1 MCRCMHHVCGLPTA
15 GASRKSSQAPN
26 SLGAAALAAFSRGPC
41 SRHMACSGGQLL
53 APVQDC
59 QAPCSHPATPRHVQT
74 CPNSQACTD
83 APVYWTWPSN
93 WLECTRRQRAAST
106 ASSETCFKALRVP
119 GARLNAG
126 HAALVELR
134 VDDRQQAAQQRV
146 ILRHAH
152 HLLPAHLSHLRGP
165 PRVSVGSAPHVRP
178 GCCRCITPVTLLSVV
193 ECKHVAAPHAGR
205 CPLRGWPAAK
215 RPIFCRKSAGE
226 GRVQNSGHAGRRIE
240 PGQAPLA
247 AARRR
252 RYRPRRSHVL
262 RLEHVQVFFDA
273 NPASMMPGSVSPS
286 PLPGPHAAADANAS
300 LRMHEVW

>member
-1 MCRCMHHVCGLPTA
+1 MLAISCAIDNNHVQMH
-15 GASRKSSQAPN
+15 
-26 SLGAAALAAFSRGPC
+26 
-41 SRHMACSGGQLL
+41 
-53 APVQDC
+53 
-59 QAPCSHPATPRHVQT
+59 APCLWPADCWRVTEEQPGTQQ
-74 CPNSQACTD
+74 PGSSCTGGLFQR
-83 APVYWTWPSN
+83 PLQPPHG
-93 WLECTRRQRAAST
+93 LQRRAASRSC
-106 ASSETCFKALRVP
+106 AGLSSALQSP
-119 GARLNAG
+119 SN
-126 HAALVELR
+126 
-134 VDDRQQAAQQRV
+134 
-146 ILRHAH
+146 
-152 HLLPAHLSHLRGP
+152 
-165 PRVSVGSAPHVRP
+165 VRP